1 MVLLRANM
9 GQQRVKLY
17 LRTYVRRNCIFC
29 KHKPVRKNANM
40 RHKRYLKLFTNT
52 SWNLSYTSG

>member
-52 SWNLSYTSG
+52 S

>member
-40 RHKRYLKLFTNT
+40 RHETIFEVVYKYELKSQL
-52 SWNLSYTSG
+52 Y